1 MRISKPIQEWAKANS
16 LFAVSSRPLY
26 FKCNTVTKHTKLRR
40 PTRERSQQLAMSS
53 GLHSRFVNK
62 AVGGLIELLWPPWPA
77 PHARPDPLSN
87 CPKNLSIKPS
97 VVVNKLVEG
106 KGNYG
111 FYAQTGEYGDLVEMG
126 VIACTLRRAEYLRS
140 PRGRAP
146 LREGRLILLIQ

>member
-1 MRISKPIQEWAKANS
+1 MAFR
-16 LFAVSSRPLY
+16 
-26 FKCNTVTKHTKLRR
+26 H
-40 PTRERSQQLAMSS
+40 S
-53 GLHSRFVNK
+53 GFWEPMDTQRDV
-62 AVGGLIELLWPPWPA
+62 
-77 PHARPDPLSN
+77 D
-87 CPKNLSIKPS
+87 NL
-97 VVVNKLVEG
+97 NKLVEG